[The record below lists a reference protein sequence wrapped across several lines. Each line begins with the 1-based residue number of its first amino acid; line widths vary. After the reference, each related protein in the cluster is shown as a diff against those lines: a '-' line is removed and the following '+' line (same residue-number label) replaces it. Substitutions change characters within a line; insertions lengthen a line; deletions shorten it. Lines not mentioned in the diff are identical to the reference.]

1 MAVDP
6 LGNELDPTAVVVRD
20 RNAGAPRGRL
30 VDAVRLVVEQVLAL
44 VGFARARVGQR
55 ILPDPAP
62 AVGGS
67 GGAIP
72 RGLVL
77 RPALLGFAALVAI
90 VVGDSLPSSPFK
102 FEMPGAWFFG
112 TPSSGGAS
120 GWGVYFVLVAVYGGL
135 LLLMRVWWGMVRLY
149 TRCPGASMR
158 SMWWTFALW
167 AIPML
172 VVAPLFSRDVYSY
185 AAQGEMVSRHLNPYL
200 NGPFQLG
207 NNSYTAPVDP
217 LWGNAPAPYGP
228 LFLQMAGFFA
238 QVSFHHELVTVVL
251 LRLSA
256 LAGVVLIAVC
266 VPRLARH
273 YKRDSAQLF
282 TLMVL
287 NPVVILHL
295 IGGAHNDALMLG
307 LLVAGITLAKEKRPV
322 VAVVLCT
329 LATAIKAPAALGV
342 VYVGWTWLGA
352 QASLRERVRP
362 MVTAGL
368 MSLGLLEFLS
378 IESGLGW
385 GWVFNLGTPG
395 VVKSWLAPTTEL
407 GFIGTDVAHFFHV
420 AISMNTMVSATR
432 AVGLLGAAAVGAW
445 LLWNSDRV
453 GTLKAMGVT
462 LLAVVLLG
470 PVDQPWYL
478 SWGLVLL
485 APVAVGRLRSVVI
498 GLSIFTAFLELP
510 GATQLLADLVHG
522 DPLSI
527 ALTLLWLLVI
537 LTVPLAAWE
546 QHRSDV
552 ARLGHPVPVEAS

>member
-1 MAVDP
+1 
-6 LGNELDPTAVVVRD
+6 
-20 RNAGAPRGRL
+20 
-30 VDAVRLVVEQVLAL
+30 
-44 VGFARARVGQR
+44 
-55 ILPDPAP
+55 
-62 AVGGS
+62 
-67 GGAIP
+67 
-72 RGLVL
+72 
-77 RPALLGFAALVAI
+77 
-90 VVGDSLPSSPFK
+90 
-102 FEMPGAWFFG
+102 
-112 TPSSGGAS
+112 
-120 GWGVYFVLVAVYGGL
+120 
-135 LLLMRVWWGMVRLY
+135 
-149 TRCPGASMR
+149 
-158 SMWWTFALW
+158 
-167 AIPML
+167 
-172 VVAPLFSRDVYSY
+172 
-185 AAQGEMVSRHLNPYL
+185 
-200 NGPFQLG
+200 
-207 NNSYTAPVDP
+207 
-217 LWGNAPAPYGP
+217 
-228 LFLQMAGFFA
+228 
-238 QVSFHHELVTVVL
+238 
-251 LRLSA
+251 
-256 LAGVVLIAVC
+256 
-266 VPRLARH
+266 
-273 YKRDSAQLF
+273 
-282 TLMVL
+282 
-287 NPVVILHL
+287 
-295 IGGAHNDALMLG
+295 
-307 LLVAGITLAKEKRPV
+307 
-322 VAVVLCT
+322 
-329 LATAIKAPAALGV
+329 
-342 VYVGWTWLGA
+342 
-352 QASLRERVRP
+352 

-432 AVGLLGAAAVGAW
+432 AVGLLGAVAVGAW